1 MAFAVV
7 ESMPVRSAGP
17 PAGGRLGLRRAL
29 GGACNAAPNP
39 PRVTVADEHLGH
51 ALALDR
57 YRLGRRLGAGGFGAV
72 HEAFDERLERWV
84 AVKVIPTDGPAP
96 ERARREAKAAA
107 RLDHPGIVALFD
119 AGEEPHARYLVSE
132 LVDGPTMAALQAEGA
147 LTDRDVL
154 RIGLALC
161 DALEHAH
168 GRGVVHRDVKP
179 QNVLVPGDPRT
190 WRAAAKLADFGVASL
205 AGDDPLTHTG
215 DVVGTLAYMAP
226 EQAAGEHVDE
236 RADLYAT
243 ALVLYEGLAGV
254 NPVRGANP
262 AETARRLGKAI
273 GPLHRRRPDLPE
285 ELCAAL
291 DRALRVDP
299 DERGTL
305 ADLGDALEAALL
317 DVPDEEGAVAVTHPV
332 ERPWLLPP
340 VPRGAPRIAHALLT
354 GALVAGTFA
363 WLGRDAHVPWIAAA
377 LAVGLVALLPRVGW
391 VLAVGGT
398 MAGLVAGPAAL
409 GGSEGVAAAG
419 TAVLLVLATAPVPFL
434 LARLPRAWSAAALAP
449 LLGVVGL
456 AGAFPAV
463 AGRAAAAL
471 ERAALGALG
480 AWWLLLAEPAAA
492 QTLLLGPV
500 HGVSSGTSVQE
511 AISIAVGAAGAT
523 IASGLPLLM
532 VAWALAAVVL
542 PWLVRGW
549 NLALDVV
556 LAAAW
561 AAGLAAA
568 TAGIATLLAAEL
580 PVAEPKGVVAGSI
593 VAGIAAVW
601 GARAPESRYSAH
613 DDDE

>member
-1 MAFAVV
+1 MT
-7 ESMPVRSAGP
+7 
-17 PAGGRLGLRRAL
+17 
-29 GGACNAAPNP
+29 
-39 PRVTVADEHLGH
+39 VTDEQLGH
-51 ALALDR
+51 ALALGR

-132 LVDGPTMAALQAEGA
+132 LVDGPTMGALQAEGA
-147 LTDRDVL
+147 LTDRDV
-154 RIGLALC
+154 
-161 DALEHAH
+161 
-168 GRGVVHRDVKP
+168 KP
-179 QNVLVPGDPRT
+179 QNVLVPDEPRT

-205 AGDDPLTHTG
+205 ADDDPLTHTG

-254 NPVRGANP
+254 NPLRGANP
-262 AETARRLGKAI
+262 AETARRLGKAV
-273 GPLHRRRPDLPE
+273 GPLQRRRPDLPG

-291 DRALRVDP
+291 DRALSVDP

-305 ADLGDALEAALL
+305 EDLGDALEAALL
-317 DVPDEEGAVAVTHPV
+317 DVPDDEEGAVAVTHPV
-332 ERPWLLPP
+332 ERSSLLPP
-340 VPRGAPRIAHALLT
+340 VPRGAPRISHALLT
-354 GALVAGTFA
+354 GAMVAGTFA
-363 WLGRDAHVPWIAAA
+363 WLGRDAHVPWAAAA
-377 LAVGLVALLPRVGW
+377 LAVALVALLPRVGW

-409 GGSEGVAAAG
+409 GGAGGVAAAG
-419 TAVLLVLATAPVPFL
+419 TAVLLVVATAPVPFL
-434 LARLPRAWSAAALAP
+434 LARLPRAWSAPALAP
-449 LLGVVGL
+449 LLGIAGL

-463 AGRAAAAL
+463 AGRAAGAL

-492 QTLLLGPV
+492 KTLLLGPAQ
-500 HGVSSGTSVQE
+500 GVSGGTSVQE
-511 AISIAVGAAGAT
+511 AISIAVGSVGT
-523 IASGLPLLM
+523 TVASGLPLLM
-532 VAWALAAVVL
+532 GAWALAAVVL

-549 NLALDVV
+549 SLALDVV

-561 AAGLAAA
+561 AAALAAA
-568 TAGIATLLAAEL
+568 TAGIATLLADRL
-580 PVAEPKGVVAGSI
+580 PVAEPRGLVAGTV
-593 VAGIAAVW
+593 VAGIAAVF
-601 GARAPESRYSAH
+601 GAWIPESRYSPH